1 MKLSFP
7 FTADLRE
14 KIRWLMLLRLIVAV
28 ALVGSLIMIQLS
40 AGPSESVRPL
50 IGLVVF
56 IVVLTVGYQ
65 RALQRTTRLDVLAF
79 VQVVGDILFETGLV
93 AITGGVTSPL
103 AVTYN
108 FSVLTACILLYRRF
122 GFISAALASVLY
134 ILLVSMQYLDLLP
147 VAGRPPEWDP
157 RDFYV
162 IFLNVFAF
170 FLVAFMGSYLAERLR
185 KTSENLEAR
194 DSSYRSLQQFHQN
207 VVESV
212 PSGIVAVNEEGV
224 IFSANRSALDILS
237 RGKAD
242 VMDKPLRTILGEAAG
257 RLIARAAANHTGQ
270 AHREEEAV
278 ATGDG
283 RRIICGMSCCPLLD
297 GEGRRS
303 GWILVFQDIT
313 ETRRLEGRMRRREH
327 LALIGEMSAYMAHEI
342 RNPLGSLSGS
352 VQVLRESK
360 ALDEDE
366 RRLMEIVVREADRL
380 NEIVSAFLAYA
391 RPKPPSLAPVDL
403 GRVIEE
409 TVTLLKRSD
418 AGDQGVSVV
427 TEVEQDLLLPAADEG
442 QLRQVFWNLAMNA
455 VQAMPA
461 GGTLSLRA
469 KKNGGGFKAART
481 EVAVEVA
488 DTGLGIAPE
497 TLGKVFLP
505 FFTTKERGSGLGLA
519 IVYRI
524 IEAHHGRI
532 EIESRQGIGTI
543 VRFHLPA
550 FPHVEEDRAP
560 GGAPRIETARHSW
573 R

>member
-1 MKLSFP
+1 
-7 FTADLRE
+7 
-14 KIRWLMLLRLIVAV
+14 MLLRVIVAIV
-28 ALVGSLIMIQLS
+28 LVGSLIVIQLS
-40 AGPSESVRPL
+40 ATPSVSVRPL
-50 IGLVVF
+50 MGLVLF
-56 IVVLTVGYQ
+56 IIVLTIGYQ
-65 RALQRTTRLDVLAF
+65 AALKRTSRLDILVF
-79 VQVVGDILFETGLV
+79 VQVVGDLLFETGLV
-93 AITGGVTSPL
+93 AITGGVTSPF

-108 FSVLTACILLYRRF
+108 FSILTACILLYRRF
-122 GFISAALASVLY
+122 GFISAALASTLY
-134 ILLVSMQYLDLLP
+134 ILLVALQYLRLLP
-147 VAGRPPEWDP
+147 FAGPPLIWDP

-212 PSGIVAVNEEGV
+212 PSGIVAANEEGV

-242 VMDKPLRTILGEAAG
+242 VVDKPLRTILGEAAG
-257 RLIARAAANHTGQ
+257 RLIARAAVNHTGQ
-270 AHREEEAV
+270 AHREEEVV

-283 RRIICGMSCCPLLD
+283 RRIICGMSCCPLVD

-327 LALIGEMSAYMAHEI
+327 LALIGEMSAAMAHEI

-409 TVTLLKRSD
+409 TVTLLRRSG
-418 AGDQGVSVV
+418 AGDPSVSVV
-427 TEVEQDLLLPAADEG
+427 TEIAPDLLLSAADEG
-442 QLRQVFWNLAMNA
+442 QLRQVFWNLAVNA
-455 VQAMPA
+455 VQAMPG
-461 GGTLSLRA
+461 GGTISIKARKSA
-469 KKNGGGFKAART
+469 DGGPQCIGA
-481 EVAVEVA
+481 EVAVEVS
-488 DTGLGIAPE
+488 DTGTGIAPE
-497 TLGKVFLP
+497 ALGKVFLP
-505 FFTTKERGSGLGLA
+505 FFTTKEGGSGLGLA

-532 EIESRQGIGTI
+532 ELESRQGGGTT
-543 VRFHLPA
+543 VRLHLPVA
-550 FPHVEEDRAP
+550 AGIEAPSGAP
-560 GGAPRIETARHSW
+560 GIEGSRL

>member
-1 MKLSFP
+1 MTFSFP
-7 FTADLRE
+7 FSADLRD
-14 KIRWLMLLRLIVAV
+14 KIRWLMLFRVIVAV
-28 ALVGSLIMIQLS
+28 ILVGSLIVIQLS
-40 AGPSESVRPL
+40 AVPSVSVRPL
-50 IGLVVF
+50 MGLVLF
-56 IVVLTVGYQ
+56 IVVLTIGYQ
-65 RALQRTTRLDVLAF
+65 WALKRTTRLDILVF

-93 AITGGVTSPL
+93 AITGGVTSPF

-108 FSVLTACILLYRRF
+108 FSILTACILLYRRF
-122 GFISAALASVLY
+122 GFISAALASALY
-134 ILLVSMQYLDLLP
+134 ILLVAFQYLRLLP
-147 VAGRPPEWDP
+147 FAVPPLIWDP

-185 KTSENLEAR
+185 RTSENLEAR

-212 PSGIVAVNEEGV
+212 PSGIVAANEEGV
-224 IFSANRSALDILS
+224 IFSANRSAMEILS

-242 VMDKPLRTILGEAAG
+242 MIDKPLRAILGEAAG
-257 RLIARAAANHTGQ
+257 RLIARAAANHTVQ
-270 AHREEEAV
+270 AHREEEVV

-327 LALIGEMSAYMAHEI
+327 LALIGEMSASMAHEI

-409 TVTLLKRSD
+409 TVTLLRRSD
-418 AGDQGVSVV
+418 APAGREGLNIV
-427 TEVEQDLLLPAADEG
+427 TEVEPDLVLPAADEG
-442 QLRQVFWNLAMNA
+442 QLRQVLWNLAMNA
-455 VQAMPA
+455 VEAMPG
-461 GGTLSLRA
+461 GGTLSIRA
-469 KKNGGGFKAART
+469 RKSGEGGRAAPA
-481 EVAVEVA
+481 EVAVEIS
-488 DTGLGIAPE
+488 DTGEGIAPE
-497 TLGKVFLP
+497 AMGKVFLP

-524 IEAHHGRI
+524 VEAHHGRI
-532 EIESRQGIGTI
+532 EVESRQGTGTT
-543 VRFHLPA
+543 VRLHLSA
-550 FPHVEEDRAP
+550 SPHVEEEAAP
-560 GGAPRIETARHSW
+560 GGPPRIETSRP

>member
-1 MKLSFP
+1 MMLTFP
-7 FTADLRE
+7 FSADLRE
-14 KIRWLMLLRLIVAV
+14 KIRWLMLLRVIVAIV
-28 ALVGSLIMIQLS
+28 LVGSLIVIQLS
-40 AGPSESVRPL
+40 ATPSVSVRPL
-50 IGLVVF
+50 MGLVLF
-56 IVVLTVGYQ
+56 IIVLTIGYQ
-65 RALQRTTRLDVLAF
+65 AALKRTSRLDILVF
-79 VQVVGDILFETGLV
+79 VQVVGDLLFETGLV
-93 AITGGVTSPL
+93 AITGGVTSPF

-108 FSVLTACILLYRRF
+108 FSILTACILLYRRF
-122 GFISAALASVLY
+122 GFISAALASTLY
-134 ILLVSMQYLDLLP
+134 ILLVALQYLRLLP
-147 VAGRPPEWDP
+147 FAGPPLIWDP

-212 PSGIVAVNEEGV
+212 PSGIVAANEEGV

-242 VMDKPLRTILGEAAG
+242 VVDKPLRTILGEAAG
-257 RLIARAAANHTGQ
+257 RLIARAAVNHTGQ
-270 AHREEEAV
+270 AHREEEVV

-283 RRIICGMSCCPLLD
+283 RRIICGMSCCPLVD

-327 LALIGEMSAYMAHEI
+327 LALIGEMSAAMAHEI

-409 TVTLLKRSD
+409 TVTLLRRSG
-418 AGDQGVSVV
+418 AGDRGLNVV
-427 TEVEQDLLLPAADEG
+427 TEVEPRCIGAADEG

-455 VQAMPA
+455 VQAMPE
-461 GGTLSLRA
+461 GGTLTFRA
-469 KKNGGGFKAART
+469 GKSGGGGQAAPA
-481 EVAVEVA
+481 ELAVEVS
-488 DTGLGIAPE
+488 DTGMGVAPE
-497 TLGKVFLP
+497 ALGKVFLP

-532 EIESRQGIGTI
+532 ELESRQGGGTT
-543 VRFHLPA
+543 VRLHLPVA
-550 FPHVEEDRAP
+550 AGIETPSGAP
-560 GGAPRIETARHSW
+560 GIEGSRL